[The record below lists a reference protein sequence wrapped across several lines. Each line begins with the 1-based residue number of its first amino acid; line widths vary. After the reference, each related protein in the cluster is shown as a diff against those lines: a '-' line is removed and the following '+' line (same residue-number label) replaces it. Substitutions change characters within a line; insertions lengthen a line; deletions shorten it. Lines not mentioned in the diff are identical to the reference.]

1 MKKFLMI
8 FCSLML
14 GVGSFAFTQKAIDDR
29 ILQTFKAS
37 FPTAEEVNWYEQKE
51 TWIVSFVEKGVRTRA
66 VYEKNAHL
74 HNLTRSYNEANLP
87 YPVQLQIK
95 QRYPD
100 KKIFGV
106 VEMTTNEESLT
117 ITEYNIKLEDE
128 KYWYTVQMDRDGAM
142 TIVEKFKNAAATK

>member
-14 GVGSFAFTQKAIDDR
+14 GMGSFAFTQKAIDDK
-29 ILQTFKAS
+29 ILQTFKTS
-37 FPTAEEVNWYEQKE
+37 FPAAEEVNWFEQKDNY
-51 TWIVSFVEKGVRTRA
+51 IVSFVEKGVRTRA
-66 VYEKNAHL
+66 VYERNAHL
-74 HNLTRSYNEANLP
+74 HNLTRSYNESNLP

-100 KKIFGV
+100 KKIYGV

-142 TIVEKFKNAAATK
+142 TIVEKFKKAPATK